1 MEQAI
6 NETIVKYQ
14 QVFPFRMAEF
24 RKVIVAPIK
33 EIIKIVSENHINIT
47 MLEGT
52 AAVLCFTVGLSL
64 AILAKQEF
72 CPRDGS
78 SSDAQRRAS
87 EDQMETV

>member
-1 MEQAI
+1 MEQVI

-24 RKVIVAPIK
+24 RKVIAAPIK

-72 CPRDGS
+72 CPRDVS
-78 SSDAQRRAS
+78 SSEAQRRAS

>member
-47 MLEGT
+47 MLECT

-72 CPRDGS
+72 CPRVGS
-78 SSDAQRRAS
+78 FSNAQRRAS
-87 EDQMETV
+87 EAEMETV